1 MRNRD
6 AKIDL
11 LQELPPFSGASKS
24 ELRALAAAADVVSV
38 DAGRALC
45 RADRRALESYVIVD
59 GLVDIVIGGTV
70 VATLR
75 RGQIVGELGVID
87 GQPRS
92 ADVVAATDV
101 TVLAIAAP
109 ALRGLIETSHAFRT
123 AVLHQLA
130 GRVRSLVV
138 ENRHGVPP
146 ARPLSAGVAAGPVS

>member
-6 AKIDL
+6 EKIAL
-11 LQELPPFSGASKS
+11 LQELPPFSGASRD

-38 DAGRALC
+38 DRGRVLC
-45 RADRRALESYVIVD
+45 RADRRALETYVVVD
-59 GLVDIVIGGTV
+59 GMVDIVIGGAI

-109 ALRGLIETSHAFRT
+109 AMRGLIETSHAFR
-123 AVLHQLA
+123 AAILRQLA
-130 GRVRSLVV
+130 DRVRTLDV
-138 ENRHGVPP
+138 E
-146 ARPLSAGVAAGPVS
+146 LSAAVAGRAVS